1 VKKDAATGDFH
12 RMAEYES
19 RLPPTS
25 LGATETQPPQPD
37 NQLEFAFA
45 ARQACEAD
53 QRCVPDCSRQE
64 LRSRNPGRNLQVPRV
79 ERPIEELQLEL
90 GVLSHMPSGKM
101 LGLKLTE
108 NRHTIISVQ
117 RGRDFYRVR
126 VHRMF
131 AGIEPRLVR
140 ALARYVV
147 HNDARASAQL
157 SEFIERNQHL
167 IRKQPPQTRQMVLR
181 TRGQVHDLAAI
192 FDRLN
197 RRYFEGK
204 HEARITWGPMR
215 KRTNQRSIK
224 VGSYALED
232 RLIRVHPALDQEMV
246 PAYFLEWIVFHEML
260 HGKHAIRDVGGRRC
274 FHPPEFS
281 REERLFPGY
290 GRARL
295 WEKANMDCLLGG

>member
-1 VKKDAATGDFH
+1 
-12 RMAEYES
+12 MAEHES
-19 RLPPTS
+19 RLPPTC
-25 LGATETQPPQPD
+25 LGGSESQPSQPD

-45 ARQACEAD
+45 AREPHGTISHV
-53 QRCVPDCSRQE
+53 VPDCSRQA
-64 LRSRNPGRNLQVPRV
+64 LRSQNPGRSLQAPRA
-79 ERPIEELQLEL
+79 ERSLEEIQLEL
-90 GVLSHMPSGKM
+90 GVLSHMPSSKS

-117 RGRDFYRVR
+117 RGREFYRVR

-131 AGIEPRLVR
+131 ASAEPRLVR
-140 ALARYVV
+140 ALARYIV

-157 SEFIERNQHL
+157 SEFIQSNQHL
-167 IRKQPPQTRQMVLR
+167 IRKQPTQARRLVLR

-204 HEARITWGPMR
+204 HEARITWGPLR
-215 KRTNQRSIK
+215 KHAQQRSIK

-232 RLIRVHPALDQEMV
+232 HLIRVHPALDCDMV
-246 PAYFLEWIVFHEML
+246 PGYFIEWIVFHEML
-260 HGKHAIRDVGGRRC
+260 HGKHTIREVGGRRC

-295 WEKANMDCLLGG
+295 WEKANLDRLLGG

>member
-1 VKKDAATGDFH
+1 
-12 RMAEYES
+12 MAEYDS
-19 RLPPTS
+19 RLPPTC
-25 LGATETQPPQPD
+25 LGRDATQPPQPE

-45 ARQACEAD
+45 TRVFEASSNE
-53 QRCVPDCSRQE
+53 VPDRSRQE
-64 LRSRNPGRNLQVPRV
+64 LRLPNPGRSLHAPRA
-79 ERPIEELQLEL
+79 ERSLEEIQLEL
-90 GVLSHMPSGKM
+90 GVLGHMPSGKI

-131 AGIEPRLVR
+131 ASAEPRLVR

-157 SEFIERNQHL
+157 SEYIESNQHL
-167 IRKQPPQTRQMVLR
+167 IRKQPPQARRMVLR

-204 HEARITWGPMR
+204 HEARITWGPVR
-215 KRTNQRSIK
+215 KAAQQRSIK
-224 VGSYALED
+224 VGSYSLED
-232 RLIRVHPALDQEMV
+232 RLIRVHPVLDSETV
-246 PAYFLEWIVFHEML
+246 PSYFLEWIVFHEML
-260 HGKHAIRDVGGRRC
+260 HGKHTIREVGGRRC

-295 WEKANMDCLLGG
+295 WEKANLDRLLGC

>member
-1 VKKDAATGDFH
+1 
-12 RMAEYES
+12 MAEYES

-25 LGATETQPPQPD
+25 LGETETQPPQPD

-53 QRCVPDCSRQE
+53 QLSVPDCSRQA

-157 SEFIERNQHL
+157 SEFIERNQRL
-167 IRKQPPQTRQMVLR
+167 IRKQPPLTRQMVLR

>member
-1 VKKDAATGDFH
+1 
-12 RMAEYES
+12 MAEHDS
-19 RLPPTS
+19 RLSPTCP
-25 LGATETQPPQPD
+25 GGDGDQPTLPD

-45 ARQACEAD
+45 IQGARESLSAVPDRSRQA
-53 QRCVPDCSRQE
+53 
-64 LRSRNPGRNLQVPRV
+64 LRSRLPGRSLHAPRA
-79 ERPIEELQLEL
+79 ERSLEEVQLEL
-90 GVLSHMPSGKM
+90 GVLTHMPSGKL
-101 LGLKLTE
+101 LGLKLTD

-117 RGRDFYRVR
+117 RGREFYRVR

-131 AGIEPRLVR
+131 AGVEPRLVR

-157 SEFIERNQHL
+157 SEYIQSNQRL
-167 IRKQPPQTRQMVLR
+167 IQKQPPQTRRLVLR
-181 TRGQVHDLAAI
+181 TRGEVHDLASI

-204 HEARITWGPMR
+204 HEARITWGPLR
-215 KRTNQRSIK
+215 KHAKQRSIK

-232 RLIRVHPALDQEMV
+232 RLIRVHPALDSETV
-246 PAYFLEWIVFHEML
+246 PAYFVEWIVFHEML
-260 HGKHAIRDVGGRRC
+260 HGKHTIREVGGRRC

-295 WEKANMDCLLGG
+295 WEKTNLDRLLGG